1 LNKHYKQKSQYTE
14 KSMSEDSA
22 HTSKT
27 IDVQGIQKL
36 LPHRYPILLVDRILD
51 YERGQWIRGIKNV
64 SIGEQIFQGHF
75 PKQPVFPGVLIV
87 EAMAQTAGCLVTL
100 DIPDP
105 EEKIM
110 YFMSI
115 DGVKFRK
122 PVVPGDQL
130 VMEVKILTIK
140 RNIAKMRGEAFVD
153 GNKAAEAEFM
163 SMIVD
168 VEGKAQ

>member
-1 LNKHYKQKSQYTE
+1 
-14 KSMSEDSA
+14 MSEASVQS
-22 HTSKT
+22 SKT
-27 IDVQGIQKL
+27 IDIQGIQKL
-36 LPHRYPILLVDRILD
+36 LPHRYPILLVDRVLD
-51 YERGQWIRGIKNV
+51 YERGQWIRGVKNV

-75 PKQPVFPGVLIV
+75 PKQPVFPGVLII

-100 DIPDP
+100 DIPNP

-130 VMEVKILTIK
+130 VMEVKILTAK

-153 GNKAAEAEFM
+153 GNKVAEAEFT
-163 SMIVD
+163 SMIVN